1 MIKRVRYI
9 ILIYLSISLP
19 GFAQKDSLAN
29 AFIAKKNIEELRS
42 EQKKLNFQ
50 KFFFEALQQKAIGNF
65 DKAISALEN
74 CQSQSLGIKEGDKA
88 VNFELSKNYFELKKY
103 IEAEAYVKKG
113 LEIDPEN
120 LFMLQLL
127 KDTYN
132 RQSNFKD
139 ALEVQKIIIKQN
151 PNDQLDLVILYMRNQ
166 QIDNAKQFIIDL
178 EKKGMLSVSLL
189 PFKKSLLEG
198 NVLTPSANSVNKPV
212 EQQSIENL
220 KNVYKTNK
228 SFSVLKQL
236 LLKLNTKESFSEL
249 EKYSNEAIELFPA
262 QPLVYLIRAK
272 VLKQKKEYKNA
283 LQVLQVGFNYIVD
296 DPLLEADYYEQ
307 ISLNYKKL
315 NENENASKYY
325 NKAIVL
331 RQKKS

>member
-1 MIKRVRYI
+1 MAKRVKYI
-9 ILIYLSISLP
+9 ILLYLSISLS

-29 AFIAKKNIEELRS
+29 AFIAKKNIEELRN
-42 EQKKLNFQ
+42 EQKELNFQ

-65 DKAISALEN
+65 DKAIGALEN
-74 CQSQSLGIKEGDKA
+74 CQNIKENDKA
-88 VNFELSKNYFELKKY
+88 VNFELSKNYFELEKY

-113 LEIDPEN
+113 LEVDPEN

-127 KDTYN
+127 KDSYN

-139 ALEVQKIIIKQN
+139 ALEVQKKIIKQN
-151 PNDQLDLVILYMRNQ
+151 PNAQLDLVILYIRNQ
-166 QIDNAKQFIIDL
+166 QVDNAKKLIIDL
-178 EKKGMLSVSLL
+178 EKKGMLSASLL
-189 PFKKSLLEG
+189 PYKKSLLEG
-198 NVLTPSANSVNKPV
+198 NLLAPSNGIINKPAG
-212 EQQSIENL
+212 QQSIEEL

-228 SFSVLKQL
+228 SFTVLKQL

-272 VLKQKKEYKNA
+272 VLNQKKEYKSA
-283 LQVLQVGFNYIVD
+283 LQILQIGFNYIID
-296 DPLLEADYYEQ
+296 DNLLEADYYEQ
-307 ISLNYKKL
+307 ISLNYKAL
-315 NENENASKYY
+315 NEKENASKYY
-325 NKAIVL
+325 NKAMVL

>member
-1 MIKRVRYI
+1 MTKRVRYI
-9 ILIYLSISLP
+9 VLIYLSISLS

-42 EQKKLNFQ
+42 EQKELNFQ

-65 DKAISALEN
+65 DKAISALES
-74 CQSQSLGIKEGDKA
+74 CQNIKEGDKA
-88 VNFELSKNYFELKKY
+88 VNFELSKNYFELEKY
-103 IEAEAYVKKG
+103 IEAEAYIKKG
-113 LEIDPEN
+113 LEVDPDN

-139 ALEVQKIIIKQN
+139 ALEVQKKIIKQK
-151 PNDQLDLVILYMRNQ
+151 PDSQLDLIILYMKNQ
-166 QIDNAKQFIIDL
+166 QVDNAKQFIIDL
-178 EKKGMLSVSLL
+178 EKKGMLSASLL

-198 NVLTPSANSVNKPV
+198 NVLVPSSNSINKPV
-212 EQQSIENL
+212 GQQSIQDL
-220 KNVYKTNK
+220 KKAYKTNK
-228 SFSVLKQL
+228 SFSVLKEL

-283 LQVLQVGFNYIVD
+283 LQVLQIGFNYIVD